1 MKSALK
7 ISIIDNLEGKIEPL
21 SYSEA
26 EKVTALIRQ
35 NTQEVNQGEYTPAQ
49 IERLNA
55 FATPEKIQEE
65 VKKGYLVTLSND
77 EGDLIGCGI
86 IIRKGMKLIIKTVQI
101 KTDYCRNGYGSI
113 LYKRCENRF
122 KQSGLHEIE
131 VEVPKFPRSEAFYKK
146 HGFIKTWNPTPMD
159 LYLAMFKYL

>member
-7 ISIIDNLEGKIEPL
+7 ISIIDNIEGKIKPL
-21 SYSEA
+21 GDSEA
-26 EKVTALIRQ
+26 EKITALIRQ
-35 NTQEVNQGEYTPAQ
+35 NTQDVNQGEYTPAQ

-55 FATPEKIQEE
+55 FATAEKIQEE

-86 IIRKGMKLIIKTVQI
+86 IVKKGMKLIIKTMQVKI
-101 KTDYCRNGYGSI
+101 DYCRKGYGSI
-113 LYKRCENRF
+113 LYKHCENRF
-122 KQSGLHEIE
+122 KQAGLHEIV
-131 VEVPKFPRSEAFYKK
+131 VEIPKFPRSEAFYRK

-159 LYLAMFKYL
+159 LYFAMFKYL